1 MRYRTPDLEGNRIA
15 YKGRRFWV
23 IELAEGR
30 SFQLIAPEFA
40 DFVVYD
46 RLNDCA
52 IARVQH
58 QPDGTL
64 LVTANT
70 VFSPSDVAT
79 SLKHAAQLADKL
91 VNAELRAYW

>member
-1 MRYRTPDLEGNRIA
+1 MRYKTPNLEGNRIA

-23 IELAEGR
+23 IELTEGR
-30 SFQLIAPEFA
+30 SFQLVAPEFA
-40 DFVVYD
+40 DIVVYD
-46 RLNDCA
+46 RLNDCP

-58 QPDGTL
+58 QPNGNL

-70 VFSPSDVAT
+70 VFCPSDIAT
-79 SLKHAAQLADKL
+79 SLKQAAQLADEL